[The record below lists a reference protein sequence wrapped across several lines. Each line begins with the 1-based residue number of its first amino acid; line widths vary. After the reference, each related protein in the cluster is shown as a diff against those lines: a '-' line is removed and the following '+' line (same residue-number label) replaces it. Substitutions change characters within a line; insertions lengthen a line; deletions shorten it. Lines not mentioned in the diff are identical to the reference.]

1 MQNQIMKSNYL
12 NKWFVSALV
21 TLLCA
26 TVQVQAQQRYGGGGG
41 GGGFGGFG
49 GGFGG
54 FGGGGFGNRAAGSS
68 TTTSQYNNN
77 GTVGNAVIQVD
88 PNTHTLTVIADKQ
101 TSEQIRRVL
110 QSLDAPEPQVLIKV
124 VFLEVQ
130 HNNSS
135 EIGVEGA
142 FTGNPLGANLAQI
155 VGYIT
160 NYTVGATS
168 NGIASVI
175 PSSVIPNY
183 QSLNVGHNFNLP
195 ATVAGAA
202 GNGGI
207 YQILGN
213 DFTATIQAIAA
224 NGKSQVLSRPSVLA
238 RDGQMAQI
246 VVGQEI
252 YLPSGVSYA
261 SVGTSGETVPTING
275 TYTDIGII
283 LNVTPYIGDNG
294 LVEMILQPQ
303 DTSVDTSTP
312 GQVITYGS
320 TLVSSAPVF
329 APNIDVTSA
338 NTVVITPNGQTIVIG
353 GLISNT
359 KSSSESKVPFLGD
372 IPILGQLFK
381 ATAKADSKTELL
393 MFLTP
398 HIVAA
403 PSQLANMST
412 REYNQMQIITNSV
425 SEQELDRFLERVP
438 VKKNTNKT
446 SKTK

>member
-1 MQNQIMKSNYL
+1 MKYNYF
-12 NKWFVSALV
+12 NKVIGGVLV

-26 TVQVQAQQRYGGGGG
+26 TAALQAQQRTG
-41 GGGFGGFG
+41 GGGFGGGGFG
-49 GGFGG
+49 CGGFGG
-54 FGGGGFGNRAAGSS
+54 FGGGGFGGFNRGGTGS
-68 TTTSQYNNN
+68 TTGSSQYNNN
-77 GTVGNAVIQVD
+77 GTVGNATISVD
-88 PNTHTLTVIADKQ
+88 PVTHNIIVIADKA
-101 TSEQIRRVL
+101 TSEQIQQVI

-135 EIGVEGA
+135 EIGVQGSY
-142 FTGNPLGANLAQI
+142 TGNWMGSGLSQI
-155 VGYIT
+155 SGYMT
-160 NYTVGATS
+160 NYMVQATS
-168 NGIASVI
+168 NSLNTIVPKSIVPI
-175 PSSVIPNY
+175 Y
-183 QSLNVGHNFNLP
+183 QSANVGNNFNLP
-195 ATVAGAA
+195 ATISGAA
-202 GNGGI
+202 GNGGL
-207 YQILGN
+207 YQVLGN

-224 NGKSQVLSRPSVLA
+224 SGKSQVLSRPSILA

-261 SVGTSGETVPTING
+261 SAGGLSGATIPTING

-283 LNVTPYIGDNG
+283 LYVTPFIGDNG
-294 LVEMILQPQ
+294 LVQMILEPQ

-320 TLVSSAPVF
+320 SLISASPVY

-338 NTVVITPNGQTIVIG
+338 NTVVVTPNGQTIVIG

-359 KSSSESKVPFLGD
+359 KSTADSKIPFLGD
-372 IPILGQLFK
+372 IPFFGQLFK
-381 ATAKADSKTELL
+381 ASSKAEAKTELL

-398 HIVAA
+398 HIVEA
-403 PSQLANMST
+403 PSQLANMSSAEWHQT
-412 REYNQMQIITNSV
+412 QLFTNSV

-438 VKKNTNKT
+438 VKKKT
-446 SKTK
+446 QK